1 MAGIDL
7 RTVQELLGHK
17 TITTTMRYAHLSQDH
32 KMDAVQRLVKPKMKT
47 KLTPELT
54 LKLTPKKKGT

>member
-17 TITTTMRYAHLSQDH
+17 TITTTMRYAHLSGGH
-32 KMDAVQRLVKPKMKT
+32 KAEAVQRLVKPKMKT